1 MTNWRLQPRTMSSD
15 ERERLVQQLK
25 PILYSRPELV
35 FAYLHGSF
43 LEGEPF
49 RDVDLV
55 VYVTW
60 PVERNLS
67 FRQYELDLS
76 VELTQQ
82 MRVPVDVR
90 VLNDAPMGFRY
101 HALKGRLLLV
111 KDVELLDEVR
121 ARAWDDYFDFAP
133 FARQYF
139 SEAIGE

>member
-1 MTNWRLQPRTMSSD
+1 MTDWRLQPRTMSLN

-25 PILYSRPELV
+25 PILCSRPELV
-35 FAYLHGSF
+35 FAYLHGTF

-49 RDVDLV
+49 RDVDLA

-60 PVERNLS
+60 LPERKLT

-76 VELTQQ
+76 VELTLQI
-82 MRVPVDVR
+82 RVPVDVR

-101 HALKGRLLLV
+101 HVFKGRLLLA
-111 KDVELLDEVR
+111 KDSELLDDVR
-121 ARAWDDYFDFAP
+121 ARTWDDYFDFAP
-133 FARQYF
+133 FARRYF

>member
-1 MTNWRLQPRTMSSD
+1 MTDWHLQPRTMSPD

-25 PILYSRPELV
+25 PILSSRSELV
-35 FAYLHGSF
+35 FAYLHGTF
-43 LEGEPF
+43 LGGEPF
-49 RDVDLV
+49 RDVDLA

-60 PVERNLS
+60 LPERKLS
-67 FRQYELDLS
+67 LRQYELDLS

-90 VLNDAPMGFRY
+90 VLNDATMGFRY
-101 HALKGRLLLV
+101 HVFKGRLLLV
-111 KDVELLDEVR
+111 KDGELLDDVR

-133 FARQYF
+133 FARRYF